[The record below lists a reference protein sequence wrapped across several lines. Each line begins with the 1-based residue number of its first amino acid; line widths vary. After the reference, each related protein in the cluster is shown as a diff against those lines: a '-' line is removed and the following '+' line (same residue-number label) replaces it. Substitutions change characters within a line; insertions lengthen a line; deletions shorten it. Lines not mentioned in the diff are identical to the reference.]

1 MNKYVD
7 ALLILNALRFS
18 EHNFTH
24 YCRKTNAL
32 INYEVFR
39 LTDNVLAALRPYL
52 CFKNAS
58 TAHIAWMSLKCFL
71 AHRGWNLSSPW
82 IFTALLSNVLGSESA
97 KKCSRDR
104 DG

>member
-24 YCRKTNAL
+24 YCQKTNAL

-58 TAHIAWMSLKCFL
+58 TAHIAWMSDVIKMFPSSS
-71 AHRGWNLSSPW
+71 WMEFKLSLDLYCL
-82 IFTALLSNVLGSESA
+82 TVE
-97 KKCSRDR
+97 CSRQR
-104 DG
+104 VS